1 MRIYYVGE
9 SLSRNLSVATALG
22 VDGEHWDAVCEHVL
36 DWRWVM
42 EDDFNVPTGRTLRG
56 ADLLSPKGSLPRGLR
71 RRLTTLEEGLEIMM
85 NGLRVLEHSLNKRGG
100 VSVINVC
107 RRNSPFRQHRK
118 RDRAAARERLLELVN
133 ASLAADGR
141 YGHIIE
147 DEAERD
153 GLPALAAGPVH
164 RDPILAACPYAGD
177 SDSGGDIR
185 LDTVACV
192 QPYRRA
198 GDDEL
203 LQMAGLVSYALLQ
216 QEDPT
221 AMSEALNFHLAF
233 GILKRVLDRRACPRD
248 PQAWTGCERKRGTGE
263 RQKGGR
269 TA

>member
-9 SLSRNLSVATALG
+9 SRSRNLSVATALG
-22 VDGEHWDAVCEHVL
+22 VDGEHWNAVSEHVL
-36 DWRWVM
+36 DWRWIM
-42 EDDFNVPTGRTLRG
+42 EDEFNVPTGRTLRG
-56 ADLLSPKGSLPRGLR
+56 ADLLSPNGSLPRGLR

-85 NGLRVLEHSLNKRGG
+85 TGLRVLEHSLNNRGAI
-100 VSVINVC
+100 SVINVC
-107 RRNSPFRQHRK
+107 RRNSLYRQHRR
-118 RDRAAARERLLELVN
+118 RDRAAARQRLLQLVN

-141 YGHIIE
+141 CGHIIE

-153 GLPALAAGPVH
+153 GLPSLAAGGVD

-177 SDSGGDIR
+177 GGSGKDIR

-221 AMSEALNFHLAF
+221 AMSEALNFHLSF
-233 GILKRVLDRRACPRD
+233 GILKSVLDRRAYPQD
-248 PQAWTGCERKRGTGE
+248 PQGVHRR
-263 RQKGGR
+263 
-269 TA
+269 

>member
-9 SLSRNLSVATALG
+9 SRSRNLSVATALG
-22 VDGEHWDAVCEHVL
+22 VDGEAWDNVSENIQ

-42 EDDFNVPTGRTLRG
+42 EDEFNVPTGRALRG
-56 ADLLSPKGSLPRGLR
+56 PDLLSPKGSLPRGLR
-71 RRLTTLEEGLEIMM
+71 RRLTTLEEGLDIMM
-85 NGLRVLEHSLNKRGG
+85 TGLRVLEHSLNNRGAID
-100 VSVINVC
+100 VINVC
-107 RRNSPFRQHRK
+107 RRNSLYRQHRR
-118 RDRAAARERLLELVN
+118 RDRAAARQRLLERAN

-153 GLPALAAGPVH
+153 GLPALAAGRVRP
-164 RDPILAACPYAGD
+164 DPILAACPCAGD
-177 SDSGGDIR
+177 GDSGGDIR
-185 LDTVACV
+185 TGIVAHV

-221 AMSEALNFHLAF
+221 AMAEALNFHLAF
-233 GILKRVLDRRACPRD
+233 GILKSVLDRRAGSED
-248 PQAWTGCERKRGTGE
+248 LQGVE
-263 RQKGGR
+263 QL
-269 TA
+269 

>member
-9 SLSRNLSVATALG
+9 SRSRNLSVATALG
-22 VDGEHWDAVCEHVL
+22 VDGEHWNAVSEHVL

-42 EDDFNVPTGRTLRG
+42 EDEFNVPTGRVLRG
-56 ADLLSPKGSLPRGLR
+56 EVLLSPSGSPLPRGR
-71 RRLTTLEEGLEIMM
+71 RKSRPTLEEGLEIMM
-85 NGLRVLEHSLNKRGG
+85 TGLRVLEHSLNNRGAIN
-100 VSVINVC
+100 VINVC
-107 RRNSPFRQHRK
+107 RRNSLYRQHRR
-118 RDRAAARERLLELVN
+118 RDRAAVRQRLVELVN

-153 GLPALAAGPVH
+153 GLPALASGAVD
-164 RDPILAACPYAGD
+164 RDPILAACSYAGD
-177 SDSGGDIR
+177 GDSGWDFR
-185 LDTVACV
+185 PDTAVCV

-233 GILKRVLDRRACPRD
+233 GILKRVLDRRPCPRD
-248 PQAWTGCERKRGTGE
+248 PQGVDRL
-263 RQKGGR
+263 
-269 TA
+269 

>member
-9 SLSRNLSVATALG
+9 SRSRDLSVATALG
-22 VDGEHWDAVCEHVL
+22 VDGEHWDAVSEHVL
-36 DWRWVM
+36 DWRRVM
-42 EDDFNVPTGRTLRG
+42 EDEFNVPTGRALRG
-56 ADLLSPKGSLPRGLR
+56 EVLLSPGGSPLPRGR
-71 RRLTTLEEGLEIMM
+71 RNSQPTLEEGLEIMM
-85 NGLRVLEHSLNKRGG
+85 TGLRVLEHSLNNRGG

-107 RRNSPFRQHRK
+107 RRNSLYRQHRS
-118 RDRAAARERLLELVN
+118 RDRAAARQRLLELVN
-133 ASLAADGR
+133 ASLVADGR

-153 GLPALAAGPVH
+153 GLPTLAAGGVH
-164 RDPILAACPYAGD
+164 RDPILATCPCAGD
-177 SDSGGDIR
+177 GDSGGDIR
-185 LDTVACV
+185 PGIIAHV

-248 PQAWTGCERKRGTGE
+248 LQGVDRL
-263 RQKGGR
+263 
-269 TA
+269 

>member
-9 SLSRNLSVATALG
+9 SRSRNLSVATALG
-22 VDGEHWDAVCEHVL
+22 VDGEAWDAVSEHIQ

-42 EDDFNVPTGRTLRG
+42 EDEFNVPTGRTLRG

-71 RRLTTLEEGLEIMM
+71 RRITTLEEGLEIMM
-85 NGLRVLEHSLNKRGG
+85 TGLRVLEHSMNNRGG
-100 VSVINVC
+100 IGVINVC

-118 RDRAAARERLLELVN
+118 RDRAAARQRLLELVN

-153 GLPALAAGPVH
+153 GLPALAAGAVD
-164 RDPILAACPYAGD
+164 RDPILAGCPYAGD
-177 SDSGGDIR
+177 GDYGR
-185 LDTVACV
+185 DMARHTAVFAP
-192 QPYRRA
+192 PYRVA

-203 LQMAGLVSYALLQ
+203 VQMAALVSYALLQ

-233 GILKRVLDRRACPRD
+233 GILKGVLDRRACPND
-248 PQAWTGCERKRGTGE
+248 PQGVERL
-263 RQKGGR
+263 
-269 TA
+269 